1 MSAHE
6 QYAEDLALHA
16 MDALPAAE
24 KQALEQHLAG
34 CPACRREL
42 ESLRGDAGL
51 LALSVSGPAAPAR
64 SRERFT
70 KAVAGERHPRTVRR
84 RRSFFEFVPLLAAAA
99 MVIISIVVW
108 RENVQ
113 LRRRLDHAEAR
124 MAEDSVR
131 MAKAREIVA
140 MFNSPNVERYTL
152 TAMNTTPKPHAKCM
166 YEMKSGHL
174 LLLASNLAP
183 LPAGKT
189 YQLWIIPMKSG
200 DKPVPAG
207 MFKPNASGDAMLMD
221 PTIPAGVEAKNFAV
235 TIEAEGGSTT
245 PTMPIQMMGSGG

>member
-6 QYAEDLALHA
+6 QYAEDLALYA
-16 MDALPAAE
+16 VGALTGAE
-24 KQALEQHLAG
+24 QQALEQHLAD

-42 ESLRGDAGL
+42 ESLRGDASL

-99 MVIISIVVW
+99 VVLICILLW

-124 MAEDSVR
+124 MLDDSAV
-131 MAKAREIVA
+131 AKAREIVA
-140 MFNSPNVERYTL
+140 MFNSPNVARYSL
-152 TAMNTTPKPHAKCM
+152 TAMNSTPKPHAKCM

-189 YQLWIIPMKSG
+189 YQLWIIPMTG

-235 TIEAEGGSTT
+235 TIEAEGGSAT